1 MILYHRPSGTTHV
14 VSPVV
19 RAILEALDGRT
30 LDAAGVLRAIED
42 SHAIEADAGQ
52 SPLAVIE
59 ARVHEL
65 ASLGLI
71 DEAA

>member
-1 MILYHRPSGTTHV
+1 MIVYHRPSGTTHV

-19 RAILEALDGRT
+19 RAILEALDGRM
-30 LDAAGVLRAIED
+30 LDAAGVLRTIED
-42 SHAIEADAGQ
+42 RHAIEVDGDQ
-52 SPLAVIE
+52 SALAVVE
-59 ARVHEL
+59 ARLHEL